1 MRPLVTSTIKI
12 FLILLPL
19 FITAC
24 DGGSDSPPPSEPET
38 SSKWGEMKWGEGTWE
53 K

>member
-1 MRPLVTSTIKI
+1 MRKLVTSTIKI
-12 FLILLPL
+12 FLILVSL

-24 DGGSDSPPPSEPET
+24 GGSDSPTPAEPET
-38 SSKWGEMKWGEGTWE
+38 SSTWGEMKWGEGTWG

>member
-1 MRPLVTSTIKI
+1 MGRLITLTIKI
-12 FLILLPL
+12 FLILVPL

-24 DGGSDSPPPSEPET
+24 GGSDSQPPAEPET
-38 SSKWGEMKWGEGTWE
+38 ISTWGEMKWGEGTWE